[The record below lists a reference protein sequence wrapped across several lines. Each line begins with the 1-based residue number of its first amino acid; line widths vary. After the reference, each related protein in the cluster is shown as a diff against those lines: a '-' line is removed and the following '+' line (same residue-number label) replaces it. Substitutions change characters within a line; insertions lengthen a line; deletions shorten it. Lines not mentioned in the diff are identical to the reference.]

1 MSQCESIIMIFSVY
15 LCLLHLDLIVQKDI
29 KHFTFYSFGNGRLAQ
44 LVEHLVYTEGVKGSS
59 PLLPTK
65 KIYGGVAQLVRA
77 IACHA
82 IGRGFESR
90 HSRHNDNYYQ
100 LTKSYSK

>member
-1 MSQCESIIMIFSVY
+1 MRALFKVCILKLVVINSA
-15 LCLLHLDLIVQKDI
+15 L
-29 KHFTFYSFGNGRLAQ
+29 FGFGRLAQ

-65 KIYGGVAQLVRA
+65 ISKYGGVAQLVRA

-82 IGRGFESR
+82 IGRGFESL
-90 HSRHNDNYYQ
+90 HSRHFSLFFYVNIIKNV
-100 LTKSYSK
+100 T